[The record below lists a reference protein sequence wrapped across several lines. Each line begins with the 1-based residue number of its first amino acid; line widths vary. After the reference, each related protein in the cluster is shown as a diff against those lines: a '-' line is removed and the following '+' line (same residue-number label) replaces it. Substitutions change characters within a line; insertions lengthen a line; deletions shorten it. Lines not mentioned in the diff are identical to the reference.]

1 MIPATTEM
9 LFAMGAGDRLVAVSN
24 YDRYPPD
31 VEKLPRVGGLLDP
44 HIERLLALKPDLVV
58 MYETQTELR
67 QELDR
72 AQIPVFSY
80 KHQGLADITV
90 TLRALGEAMGLR
102 DAADAAAKRI
112 EDQLDAIKARV
123 AGRPKRRTLL
133 VFGRE
138 PGALR
143 NVQASGGYGFLHDV
157 LEIAGGADVMGDIGR
172 QSVQMSTEML
182 LARAPDVIIEL
193 LYGASVASLRLEDER
208 RVWNALPALPAVRNN
223 QVHLL
228 VGDEFVVPGPRIVVA
243 AQRFLET
250 LHPELASR

>member
-58 MYETQTELR
+58 MYETQTDLR
-67 QELDR
+67 RELDR

-90 TLRALGEAMGLR
+90 TLRALGEAVGAR
-102 DAADAAAKRI
+102 DGAEAAAKHI
-112 EDQLDAIKARV
+112 ENQLAAIRSRV
-123 AGRPKRRTLL
+123 EGRPTRRTLL

-138 PGALR
+138 PGVLR
-143 NVQASGGYGFLHDV
+143 NVQASGGYGFLHDL
-157 LEIAGGADVMGDIGR
+157 LEIAGGTNVLADIGR

-182 LARAPDVIIEL
+182 LSRAPDVIIEL
-193 LYGASVASLRLEDER
+193 HYGASVAPERLEDER
-208 RVWNALPALPAVRNN
+208 RVWNALPALPAVRSN

-250 LHPELASR
+250 LHPELAGR